1 VDVEE
6 AIIVRRC
13 SEKMTRRSLLLVSF
27 AVVSLCALT
36 SNAQLTTTFYQ
47 SSCPNVNNIVF
58 GVVHRAIINETRMA
72 ASLLRLHFHDCFV
85 NGCDGS
91 ILLDDNATFTGE
103 KTAAPNNNSI
113 RGLEVIDAVKAALEN
128 ECSQT
133 VSCADIL
140 AIAARASVFLSGG
153 PFWQVLLGR
162 RDSTTANK
170 TAANADIPFPT
181 DSIDTI
187 ISKFEAVGLNT
198 TDVVAL
204 SGGHTIG
211 RARCATFNS
220 RLFNFNDSGSPDS
233 AISPTVLSDLQTLCP
248 AAGDNNTVAPL
259 DRRSKDSFDNN
270 YFKDLQN
277 NSGLLQSDQGL
288 YAADAPT
295 KSLVDTYS
303 NNPITFLQDFVT
315 SMIRMGSISPLT
327 GTDGQIRKNCRV
339 VN

>member
-1 VDVEE
+1 M
-6 AIIVRRC
+6 AAR
-13 SEKMTRRSLLLVSF
+13 KSLTFVSF
-27 AVVSLCALT
+27 AVLSFCAAT
-36 SNAQLTTTFYQ
+36 MKAQLTTTFYQ
-47 SSCPNVNNIVF
+47 TSCPGVNNIVL
-58 GVVHRAIINETRMA
+58 GLVQKAIINETRMA

-113 RGLEVIDAVKAALEN
+113 RGFEVIDAVKAALET
-128 ECSQT
+128 ECNQT

-140 AIAARASVFLSGG
+140 ALAARASVFLSGG

-162 RDSTTANK
+162 RDSTIASR
-170 TAANADIPFPT
+170 TAANADIPAPT

-211 RARCATFNS
+211 RARCVTFNS
-220 RLFNFNDSGSPDS
+220 RLFDFNDSGSPDS
-233 AISPTVLSDLQTLCP
+233 TISPTFLSDLQSLCP
-248 AAGDNNTVAPL
+248 AAGNNNTLAPL
-259 DRRSKDSFDNN
+259 DRRSKDWFDNN

-277 NSGLLQSDQGL
+277 NSGLLQSDQEL
-288 YAADAPT
+288 YASDAPT

-303 NNPITFLQDFVT
+303 NNPSTFFQDFVT